1 MPSTLCVN
9 AVVWCLGLK
18 VACRGTDAHL
28 FHCRRPP
35 LAVLAVV
42 IIVVLLAGHAIH
54 DGHKADGNPFVWLFG
69 RLGFS
74 IVLYLHPYYQ
84 VIHLR
89 PKVRHRRTGLQT
101 SVHVRTEHLCG
112 GAQCDAKDHRHYR
125 HRPLLFHSATAE

>member
-1 MPSTLCVN
+1 
-9 AVVWCLGLK
+9 
-18 VACRGTDAHL
+18 
-28 FHCRRPP
+28 

-84 VIHLR
+84 VMASESKL
-89 PKVRHRRTGLQT
+89 PPT
-101 SVHVRTEHLCG
+101 SI
-112 GAQCDAKDHRHYR
+112 
-125 HRPLLFHSATAE
+125 